1 MGLLMSDTMLIDPT
15 LDETMRL
22 LDSRSELAYA
32 NDAARESYEDDG
44 TDVPAWHRTHD
55 LVRRSGAARSPRR
68 PAMRWLAPPRPAA
81 AP

>member
-22 LDSRSELAYA
+22 LDNLSDLEYA
-32 NDAARESYEDDG
+32 DDAARESYEHDG
-44 TDVPAWHRTHD
+44 TDLPAWRHRHD

-81 AP
+81 AW

>member
-32 NDAARESYEDDG
+32 NDAARESYESRM
-44 TDVPAWHRTHD
+44 RTTAPTCP
-55 LVRRSGAARSPRR
+55 RGIARMFWCGDQAR
-68 PAMRWLAPPRPAA
+68 PGRHVGPL
-81 AP
+81 